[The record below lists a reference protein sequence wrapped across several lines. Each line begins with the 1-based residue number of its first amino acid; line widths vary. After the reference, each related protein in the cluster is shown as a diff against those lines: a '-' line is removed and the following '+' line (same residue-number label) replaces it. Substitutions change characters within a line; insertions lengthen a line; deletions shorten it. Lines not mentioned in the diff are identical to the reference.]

1 MCYSNSS
8 TSTNV
13 QLAAKYVKK
22 IPFNLTENQVFFAS
36 GFTFPV
42 WRIITKNDE
51 LIPMQWGLIP
61 NWFQDSDFQKIAS
74 MTLNAKAET
83 AEEKPSFKK
92 LVGSKNCI
100 VPSSGFFEW
109 QHQGKE
115 KIPYFIYPANGIFS
129 MAGLFDEWV
138 HPISGEIKRTFTI
151 LTCEANELMSQIHN
165 TKKRMPVLLNQKD
178 ENNWLNGQM
187 SLSELTLPAPNE
199 MMGAHH
205 ISKSIISGKNPNC
218 SSIQTP
224 EDQIDGFQASL
235 F

>member
-51 LIPMQWGLIP
+51 IIPMQWGLIP

-74 MTLNAKAET
+74 MTLNAKVET

-92 LVGSKNCI
+92 LVGSKHCI

-129 MAGLFDEWV
+129 MAGL
-138 HPISGEIKRTFTI
+138 
-151 LTCEANELMSQIHN
+151 
-165 TKKRMPVLLNQKD
+165 
-178 ENNWLNGQM
+178 
-187 SLSELTLPAPNE
+187 
-199 MMGAHH
+199 
-205 ISKSIISGKNPNC
+205 
-218 SSIQTP
+218 
-224 EDQIDGFQASL
+224 
-235 F
+235 

>member
-61 NWFQDSDFQKIAS
+61 NWLQDSDFQKIAS
-74 MTLNAKAET
+74 MTLNAKVET

-199 MMGAHH
+199 MMGAHR

>member
-8 TSTNV
+8 TSSNV
-13 QLAAKYVKK
+13 QLASKYAKK
-22 IPFNLTENQVFFAS
+22 NLPNLIENQVFFAS
-36 GFTFPV
+36 GFTFPL

-51 LIPMQWGLIP
+51 IIPMQWGLIP
-61 NWFQDSDFQKIAS
+61 NWFQEADAKKIAS
-74 MTLNAKAET
+74 MTLNAKVET
-83 AEEKPSFKK
+83 IEEKPSFKN
-92 LVGSKNCI
+92 LVGSKHCI
-100 VPSSGFFEW
+100 VPSTGFYEW

-115 KIPYFIYPANGIFS
+115 KIPYFIYPSHGIFS
-129 MAGLFDEWV
+129 MAGLFDEW
-138 HPISGEIKRTFTI
+138 HDPISEEVKRTFTI

-187 SLSELTLPAPNE
+187 NLSELTLPAPNE
-199 MMGAHH
+199 MMGAHR

-218 SSIQTP
+218 SEIQLP
-224 EDQIDGFQASL
+224 EAQIEGFQASL

>member
-51 LIPMQWGLIP
+51 IIPMQWGLIP

-74 MTLNAKAET
+74 MTLNAKVET

-92 LVGSKNCI
+92 LVGSKHCI

-187 SLSELTLPAPNE
+187 NLSKLTSPASNE
-199 MMGAHH
+199 MMGAHR

-218 SSIQTP
+218 SSIQIP